1 MKGQLWLL
9 SIEIQNFLLDEGG
22 QDLVEYALA
31 VALIA
36 CGACA
41 GMQTLA
47 NGINAGFSNIGA
59 AVSGIS
65 PTT

>member
-1 MKGQLWLL
+1 MKDQLWLL
-9 SIEIQNFLLDEGG
+9 SIKIQNFLSREEG

-41 GMQTLA
+41 GMKTLA
-47 NGINAGFSNIGA
+47 NGINAGFSNIGS